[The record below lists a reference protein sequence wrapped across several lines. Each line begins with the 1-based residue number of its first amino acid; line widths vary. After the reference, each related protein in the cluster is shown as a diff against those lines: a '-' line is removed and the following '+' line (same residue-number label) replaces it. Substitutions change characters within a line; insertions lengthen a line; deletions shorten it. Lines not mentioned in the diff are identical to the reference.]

1 VIIKEP
7 ICTMDFTGS
16 SPVDM
21 TDHIIMAQLNSP
33 QEAVDDRTFGAPY
46 ATDHT
51 VGAESIVLRCKW
63 SSALMDIMDTYEDD
77 EIDFSISP
85 SGSAGAGGET
95 ITATVKFSKLPMA
108 EFIVGAKAECDV
120 VLAVTDKLTW
130 AAGS

>member
-1 VIIKEP
+1 MIIKEP
-7 ICTMDFTGS
+7 VCTMDFTGS
-16 SPVDM
+16 SPVDV

-63 SSALMDIMDTYEDD
+63 SSALMAQLNSYVDD

-85 SGSAGAGGET
+85 SGTAGVGGET
-95 ITATVKFSKLPMA
+95 ITATVKYSKLPLA
-108 EFIVGAKAECDV
+108 EFSVGSKAECDL
-120 VLAVTDKLTW
+120 VLAVVDKLTW

>member
-7 ICTMDFTGS
+7 LCTMDFTGS

-51 VGAESIVLRCKW
+51 VGAESVVLRCKW
-63 SSALMDIMDTYEDD
+63 SSALMAQLSAYVDD
-77 EIDFSISP
+77 DIDFSISP
-85 SGSAGAGGET
+85 SGTAGVGGET
-95 ITATVKFSKLPMA
+95 ITGTVKYSKLPLA
-108 EFIVGAKAECDV
+108 EFSVGSKAECDL
-120 VLAVTDKLTW
+120 VLAVVDKLTW

>member
-108 EFIVGAKAECDV
+108 EFTVGAKAECDV